1 MQARVDESSDNNS
14 LLNPAKK
21 FTYQAPQNVD
31 DTYVV
36 FIIGETTRWDHMGI
50 FGYERNTT
58 PKLAQRKIWRRSVV
72 TPVIPQPNSHCVAC
86 LYVRGAEDNP
96 QRTLKNRTFSRF

>member
-1 MQARVDESSDNNS
+1 MNLPITILS
-14 LLNPAKK
+14 LTREEVYVPC
-21 FTYQAPQNVD
+21 PQNVD

-58 PKLAQRKIWRRSVV
+58 PKLAQERKSGGVPW
-72 TPVIPQPNSHCVAC
+72 
-86 LYVRGAEDNP
+86 L
-96 QRTLKNRTFSRF
+96 LL